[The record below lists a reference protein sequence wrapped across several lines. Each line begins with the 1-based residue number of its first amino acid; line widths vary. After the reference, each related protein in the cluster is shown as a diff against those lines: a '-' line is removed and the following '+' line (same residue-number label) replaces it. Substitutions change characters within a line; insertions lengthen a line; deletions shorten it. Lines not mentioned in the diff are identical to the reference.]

1 MYSQFAPMSSQTVR
15 FAKDYR
21 AEQIRT
27 AEQSRQAAQFRTE
40 RHGHRRFH
48 ELHRTVIAHL
58 RRHRPAVTIDS
69 TTRVTTH

>member
-27 AEQSRQAAQFRTE
+27 AEQSRQAAQLRTA
-40 RHGHRRFH
+40 RHGHHRFH
-48 ELHRTVIAHL
+48 DLHRAVVAHL

-69 TTRVTTH
+69 TTRVTH